1 MGIDQTTEFKVMMTN
16 ELSIKIFNF
25 LATRAGVLVLV
36 LGFMSYYENTTF
48 LEKNPLLYS

>member
-25 LATRAGVLVLV
+25 LAPQG
-36 LGFMSYYENTTF
+36 
-48 LEKNPLLYS
+48 